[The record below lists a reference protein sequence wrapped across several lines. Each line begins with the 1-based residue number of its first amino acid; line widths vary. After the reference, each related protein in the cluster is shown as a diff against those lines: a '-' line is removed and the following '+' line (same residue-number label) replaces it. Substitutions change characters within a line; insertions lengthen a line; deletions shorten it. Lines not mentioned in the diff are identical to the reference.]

1 MVKYALYAHLK
12 AKPGKAADVE
22 DFLTDALPLVQ
33 AESATR
39 TWYAIK
45 EGDSS
50 YSIFDTFDD
59 EAGRDAHLDG
69 KVAAALK
76 AKADDLFAEPPVI
89 HKLDL
94 LAAK

>member
-12 AKPGKAADVE
+12 AKPGKEVDVE
-22 DFLTDALPLVQ
+22 DFLADALPLVQ

-59 EAGRDAHLDG
+59 EAGRDAHLNG

-76 AKADDLFAEPPVI
+76 ARAGELFAEPPAI
-89 HKLDL
+89 HKIEV